1 MKDNDDKYEKAE
13 RGSTKILPKTAL
25 LILLCGLS
33 FYLGGLYCG
42 KNKLQV
48 NDVAKA
54 GSSLDVVD
62 NSPQVKSVSF
72 PECSSDYQ
80 DYTPCTDPRVHSI
93 FLSILLVL
101 ESVKIV

>member
-1 MKDNDDKYEKAE
+1 MKYKDEKYEKAE
-13 RGSTKILPKTAL
+13 RGSTKILPKTVL

-54 GSSLDVVD
+54 GSSY
-62 NSPQVKSVSF
+62 NSPQSVSF

-80 DYTPCTDPRVHSI
+80 DYTPCTDPRVHSVF
-93 FLSILLVL
+93 FL
-101 ESVKIV
+101 

>member
-1 MKDNDDKYEKAE
+1 MKYKDEKYEKAE
-13 RGSTKILPKTAL
+13 RGSTRILPKTVL

-54 GSSLDVVD
+54 GSSVDVD
-62 NSPQVKSVSF
+62 NSPQAKSVSF

-80 DYTPCTDPRVHSI
+80 DYTPCTDPRVYLI
-93 FLSILLVL
+93 FPFF
-101 ESVKIV
+101 